1 MSLIKQHLHKLE
13 EEEQQQ
19 LWEELK
25 LFLEESQEL
34 FQQLAHPTPEEVIGY
49 EE

>member
-1 MSLIKQHLHKLE
+1 MSLIKQRLHKLE

-19 LWEELK
+19 LWEELE
-25 LFLEESQEL
+25 LFLEENQEL
-34 FQQLAHPTPEEVIGY
+34 FQQLANPKEVIGY